1 MVNGPPK
8 VGGPFGTRQ
17 SNQKLI
23 VAGVRHYLIRD
34 HTGLEGLDVLAMG
47 TRRLS
52 EARSYLPKST
62 RVQLVG
68 RQKRQALAEASLVH
82 WLTGTRNSGIQSE
95 SRQDGY
101 REYNK

>member
-52 EARSYLPKST
+52 EHRSCLSKSA

-68 RQKRQALAEASLVH
+68 GQKRQALTDAGLVY
-82 WLTGTRNSGIQSE
+82 WLTGTRNSGVQSE
-95 SRQDGY
+95 SCQEGY
-101 REYNK
+101 R